1 MWSLTMRLW
10 SNRSFGSG
18 LQFVGDQSEY
28 VSQFAQVLQP
38 RLTVAAAA
46 IKASKHY
53 KSFCTK
59 LAEYEAPEVLVM
71 PLRAC

>member
-1 MWSLTMRLW
+1 M
-10 SNRSFGSG
+10 
-18 LQFVGDQSEY
+18 
-28 VSQFAQVLQP
+28 SQFAQVLQP

-59 LAEYEAPEVLVM
+59 LAEYEAQGVIVVLMRV
-71 PLRAC
+71 C